1 MQAALDVLGRLP
13 QRSGVSRGDLSAALV
28 AFAGLPRANLSGAVL
43 NETYLPGA
51 VLFKAN
57 LSGVSLILADLS
69 GAVLEGVDLSG
80 ARLYEADLSGA
91 HLEGADLS
99 GAILDGVDLRKANG
113 LTQAQLDTAH
123 GDANTQLPDGL
134 RRPPAGRL
142 RRPLQSPV
150 PSPASSSLQ
159 PSRNR

>member
-1 MQAALDVLGRLP
+1 M
-13 QRSGVSRGDLSAALV
+13 

-69 GAVLEGVDLSG
+69 GAVLEG
-80 ARLYEADLSGA
+80 ADLSGA
-91 HLEGADLS
+91 V
-99 GAILDGVDLRKANG
+99 LDGVDLRKAYG

-142 RRPLQSPV
+142 RRPLQNPV
-150 PSPASSSLQ
+150 PSLARSSLQ